1 MFLDTTVI
9 VDILRGEQ
17 KVIDYIEKISKN
29 EPLFFSLISIG
40 ELADWARSN
49 NLNTRKVISDV
60 KSIASMMS
68 ISDEICI
75 DGSKLKKKQ
84 RDAGKKKFSLIDGLI
99 AASAMRSDQKLLTRD
114 SDFEGLKNVNL
125 I

>member
-99 AASAMRSDQKLLTRD
+99 SKA
-114 SDFEGLKNVNL
+114 
-125 I
+125 